1 MDRRSRERFIE
12 SNNQI
17 SALVEKFKVEGGP
30 YRKYAGPN
38 INIDNMEHHQK
49 IPLTAY
55 GRPGFLSVLMFLIQ
69 RSWTQLNLFRWEGFT
84 SLCHW
89 TPILTSGK
97 MALCGPCSIINR
109 SFKCHG
115 QVLG

>member
-30 YRKYAGPN
+30 YRKYAGPAVD
-38 INIDNMEHHQK
+38 IEHMENHQK

-55 GRPGFLSVLMFLIQ
+55 GRPGFL
-69 RSWTQLNLFRWEGFT
+69 T
-84 SLCHW
+84 
-89 TPILTSGK
+89 ILW
-97 MALCGPCSIINR
+97 
-109 SFKCHG
+109 
-115 QVLG
+115 QVLQFSITSVILKFFLCLKRQLWL